1 MIYRYYYHAL
11 RYHVTQSINF
21 LVNIMTLLF
30 SFCSQTKLKQQYNN
44 TTQENLLGAL
54 TNHVSVFR
62 RYLIKTDLDTM
73 Q

>member
-1 MIYRYYYHAL
+1 
-11 RYHVTQSINF
+11 
-21 LVNIMTLLF
+21 MTLLF

-62 RYLIKTDLDTM
+62 RYLIKTDLDANAMTFKN
-73 Q
+73 QNYRILEICLVIEECF

>member
-1 MIYRYYYHAL
+1 
-11 RYHVTQSINF
+11 
-21 LVNIMTLLF
+21 MTLLF
-30 SFCSQTKLKQQYNN
+30 SFCSQTKLKQKYNN

-62 RYLIKTDLDTM
+62 HYLIKTDLDTM

>member
-1 MIYRYYYHAL
+1 
-11 RYHVTQSINF
+11 
-21 LVNIMTLLF
+21 MTLLF

-62 RYLIKTDLDTM
+62 HYLIKTDLDTM
-73 Q
+73 QWHFKNQNYRILEICLVIEECF